1 MKKLVLAAA
10 LAAMCA
16 GFDAYAQQPAG
27 NPKGGISAEMLAK
40 ISDRY
45 EGNAADK
52 ALRNAL
58 ATTPINTLA
67 MNAENAAMIDTH
79 FSDRVRTKGITDQKS
94 SGRCWLFTGLN
105 VLRAKM
111 IDKYELPGMEFSQNY
126 LFFYD
131 QLEKANLFLQ
141 GVIDTKDLPFEDRK
155 VDWLFSNPLSDG
167 GQFTGV
173 SNLITKYGL
182 VPAEA
187 MPETYQSD
195 NTSQMAN
202 LLKLKLREYGLELRE
217 APKSKVQD
225 MKIRQLSEIYRMLA
239 LCLGEPVQEF
249 EWTRCDKNNNIVSRK
264 KYTPKS
270 FYDEFIGE
278 DLENNYV
285 MIMNDPCREYGKVYE
300 IDYDRHV
307 YDGYNWLY
315 INLPIDRIK
324 EMAIASIKDNTAMY
338 FSCDVGKFANSKKG
352 VLDINNFDYE
362 SLMGVT
368 FGMDKKER
376 VQTHASGS
384 SHAMTLI
391 AVDIVEGKPVKWMVE
406 NSWGPASGYQGNY
419 IMTDEWFNEY
429 MFRLVVEKKYV
440 PADVLKMLDQKPVQ
454 LPAWDPMFAPEE

>member
-16 GFDAYAQQPAG
+16 GFDSYAQQPAG
-27 NPKGGISAEMLAK
+27 NPKGGISAEMLVK

-79 FSDRVRTKGITDQKS
+79 FSDRVKTKGITDQKS

-307 YDGYNWLY
+307 YDGHNWLY
-315 INLPIDRIK
+315 INLPVERIK

-352 VLDINNFDYE
+352 VLDLNNFDYE

-368 FGMDKKER
+368 FGMDKKQR

-391 AVDIVEGKPVKWMVE
+391 AVDVVDGKPVKWMVE
-406 NSWGPASGYQGNY
+406 NSWGPAAGYQGNY